1 MTSVRLHRAA
11 ATVGRRSPLIRSLL
25 CCLGIQGGLL
35 LVLMG
40 LSRLAEPGGTTPSS
54 TEAIVRVKDDPA
66 VPEYVAVSLL
76 R

>member
-1 MTSVRLHRAA
+1 M
-11 ATVGRRSPLIRSLL
+11 
-25 CCLGIQGGLL
+25 

-40 LSRLAEPGGTTPSS
+40 LSRLVEPGGTTPSS